1 MTASEQ
7 VTRILK
13 EIDDGKPLAAA
24 ELLPLVY
31 DELRELARRRMAR
44 ENPGGTLQS
53 TALVHE
59 AYMKLAGSGPTHWA
73 GRKAFFFAAA
83 EAMRRILIDRAR
95 SRRRVKHG
103 GLLTRVPLSVI
114 DLAADPDSGETLALD
129 EAVSRLEQEV
139 PDVGAVV
146 RLRFYAGLSLEQT
159 AATLGVSRSSVCR
172 DWTFARA
179 WLIRELGYGGR
190 E

>member
-95 SRRRVKHG
+95 SPQAREARRPADPRALERDRSRRR
-103 GLLTRVPLSVI
+103 P
-114 DLAADPDSGETLALD
+114 
-129 EAVSRLEQEV
+129 
-139 PDVGAVV
+139 
-146 RLRFYAGLSLEQT
+146 RFG
-159 AATLGVSRSSVCR
+159 
-172 DWTFARA
+172 
-179 WLIRELGYGGR
+179 
-190 E
+190 